1 MVVGSLIVPR
11 GSFAPCEGNNGGIPI
26 GLQADCAGPLCYGK
40 RGCAVSAQSSYD
52 DLEILAADVAMI
64 LSHQLEPKEILRLQ
78 QLVFLEVDE
87 VALLLRVKRKTVQE
101 WVSDDKIPYR
111 KAGGHVL
118 FLLSEILQWTLPP
131 KDKHKTNR
139 LTPARSCKLAT
150 SHLAATRER
159 E

>member
-1 MVVGSLIVPR
+1 MGTESPE
-11 GSFAPCEGNNGGIPI
+11 S
-26 GLQADCAGPLCYGK
+26 
-40 RGCAVSAQSSYD
+40 
-52 DLEILAADVAMI
+52 DLEILASDVAMI
-64 LSHQLEPKEILRLQ
+64 LSHRLEPKELLRLQ

-87 VALLLRVKRKTVQE
+87 VALLLRVKKKTVQE

-118 FLLSEILQWTLPP
+118 FLLSEVLQWTLPQT
-131 KDKHKTNR
+131 DRHRRHR
-139 LTPARSCKLAT
+139 LTPARSGKLAA